1 MLVYMLTNLPY
12 INLMLE
18 PLLTDCKYL
27 IKTFLN
33 CIVSHVYRESNR
45 CADSLEKNESFTWYD
60 HGFKNRTGHR
70 TIFFFNFRFNPSVWP
85 VFRFLTGCWP
95 VFGVLTGPDWLRFPV
110 EPVGPASPVRFLKQW
125 IWFLYF
131 VWPAPEVGW
140 LLIKLS
146 LTFDKT
152 VFFYFILF
160 LFL

>member
-60 HGFKNRTGHR
+60 HGFKNWIGHR
-70 TIFFFNFRFNPSVWP
+70 IVFFFFLIFDSTLVFDRFSD
-85 VFRFLTGCWP
+85 FWP
-95 VFGVLTGPDWLRFPV
+95 VFGVLTGRLAPV
-110 EPVGPASPVRFLKQW
+110 PGWTGRTGRSGPVFKTVDMISVFCMTCPCGRLV
-125 IWFLYF
+125 
-131 VWPAPEVGW
+131 
-140 LLIKLS
+140 
-146 LTFDKT
+146 FDKAE
-152 VFFYFILF
+152 FDFW
-160 LFL
+160 